1 MLFPLNLLSHR
12 PLIWWLLC
20 SKITL
25 KSWFL
30 SPKDSGKL
38 WNLHIIKNGHMFNE
52 QEWLEM
58 MTIISLR
65 CHGRQTKLCLEQGGE
80 ALLLTRPGLLWSW
93 GPPHHSSR
101 AQLEWERD
109 HSPGESGWCPPIPPT
124 PTPIESVCSLNQPLG
139 SPTTLEPL
147 LLRGWAWR
155 TLFPQTEPW
164 FSSKFRSTA

>member
-20 SKITL
+20 SKSTL

-30 SPKDSGKL
+30 RSKDLGKL
-38 WNLHIIKNGHMFNE
+38 WNSHIIKNDHMFSE

-58 MTIISLR
+58 MNIISLH

-101 AQLEWERD
+101 AQLEWERY
-109 HSPGESGWCPPIPPT
+109 HSSGESGWCPPPPH
-124 PTPIESVCSLNQPLG
+124 PNWEHLVPELASGLAHHPGAPSSQRVGLKDIV
-139 SPTTLEPL
+139 SPNRALV
-147 LLRGWAWR
+147 
-155 TLFPQTEPW
+155 F
-164 FSSKFRSTA
+164 FKV